1 MKSMGVSRRNYILM
15 MGSSQRRS
23 CCSSSSSSSWLV
35 MLVLQLLVLMFQ
47 LVAFMGLQQGVEA
60 QGSWEIVQNNAGIA
74 SMHTAVTNY
83 GTVVLLDRTDIGP
96 SQLPLPDGVC
106 RNDPNDEVSIG
117 KLKDSSFDARRIYSA
132 HFHFCPGIP
141 LLATSSLS
149 VCLSV
154 YSSIL

>member
-1 MKSMGVSRRNYILM
+1 MGVSRRNYILM

-23 CCSSSSSSSWLV
+23 CCSRSSSSS
-35 MLVLQLLVLMFQ
+35 VLQLLVLMFQ

-96 SQLPLPDGVC
+96 SQLSLPDGVC
-106 RNDPNDEVSIG
+106 RNDANDEVSIS
-117 KLKDSSFDARRIYSA
+117 KLKDSSDARRIYSA
-132 HFHFCPGIP
+132 HFHFLSGIP
-141 LLATSSLS
+141 LLAKSSLS
-149 VCLSV
+149 VRLSV

>member
-1 MKSMGVSRRNYILM
+1 
-15 MGSSQRRS
+15 
-23 CCSSSSSSSWLV
+23 

-47 LVAFMGLQQGVEA
+47 FLQQGVEA

-96 SQLPLPDGVC
+96 SQLSLPNGVC
-106 RNDPNDEVSIG
+106 RNDANDEVSIG
-117 KLKDSSFDARRIYSA
+117 KLKDSSSDARRIYSA
-132 HFHFCPGIP
+132 HFHFLSGIP

-149 VCLSV
+149 VRLSV

>member
-15 MGSSQRRS
+15 MGSSQGRS
-23 CCSSSSSSSWLV
+23 CCSSRSSSRLV
-35 MLVLQLLVLMFQ
+35 MQLLVLMFQ

-106 RNDPNDEVSIG
+106 RNDANDEVSIG
-117 KLKDSSFDARRIYSA
+117 KLKDSSSDARRIYSA
-132 HFHFCPGIP
+132 HFHFLSGIS

>member
-1 MKSMGVSRRNYILM
+1 M

-23 CCSSSSSSSWLV
+23 CCSRSSSSSGLV

-106 RNDPNDEVSIG
+106 RNDANDEVSIG
-117 KLKDSSFDARRIYSA
+117 KLKDSSSDARIYSA
-132 HFHFCPGIP
+132 HFHFLSGIP